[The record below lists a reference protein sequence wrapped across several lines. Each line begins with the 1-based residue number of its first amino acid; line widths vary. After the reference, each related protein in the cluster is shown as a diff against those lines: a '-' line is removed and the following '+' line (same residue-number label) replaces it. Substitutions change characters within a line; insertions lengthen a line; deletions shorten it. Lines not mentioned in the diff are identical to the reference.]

1 MTKVTVEMNSN
12 LASVLD
18 ELADKQ
24 DASKAAVIRRGLTL
38 MKLIEDQKDEGYSLG
53 LSKDGEIQREILIP

>member
-1 MTKVTVEMNSN
+1 MTKVTVEMNDN

-18 ELADKQ
+18 ELASKQ

-38 MKLIEDQKDEGYSLG
+38 MKLIEDQKVEGYTLN
-53 LSKDGEIQREILIP
+53 LSKEGEDKREILIP